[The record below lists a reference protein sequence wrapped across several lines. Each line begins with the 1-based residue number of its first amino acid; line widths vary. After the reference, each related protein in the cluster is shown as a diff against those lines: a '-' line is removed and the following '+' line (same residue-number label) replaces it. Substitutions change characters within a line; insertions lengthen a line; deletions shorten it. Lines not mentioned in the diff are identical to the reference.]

1 MQRLTERPHY
11 SRQLTSA
18 ADAKPLLLG
27 CRTVF
32 LWNLFPFAGE
42 RPFAVE
48 GLRLFADGFGN
59 LVHLKVFEYVHTE
72 LACARQVDIAI
83 VVKVGGNELGAG
95 AGGAVD

>member
-1 MQRLTERPHY
+1 
-11 SRQLTSA
+11 
-18 ADAKPLLLG
+18 LG

-32 LWNLFPFAGE
+32 LWNLFTFAGE